1 MINEDGFVAKMIKS
15 ERFINAE
22 NATIVANGS
31 PQPAIILSYGDEESE
46 VVDRAICLNDARDM
60 ICDILNCLAQEN
72 DPIAIALQKNLN
84 QYLDMQVDFN
94 QEEENE

>member
-60 ICDILNCLAQEN
+60 ICDILNCLANIN
-72 DPIAIALQKNLN
+72 DPIAIVLQNTLVE
-84 QYLDMQVDFN
+84 YLDG
-94 QEEENE
+94 ETE